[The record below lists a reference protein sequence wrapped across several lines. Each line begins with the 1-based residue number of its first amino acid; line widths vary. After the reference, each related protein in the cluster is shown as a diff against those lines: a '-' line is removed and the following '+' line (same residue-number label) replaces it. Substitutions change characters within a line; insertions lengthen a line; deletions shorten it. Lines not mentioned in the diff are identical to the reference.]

1 MDIFFDLIGL
11 AFANNYIVYDMM
23 HSNDLTLFDFKTI
36 VSTYFIGRYINRSLA
51 PPDDKAD
58 SKRKY
63 QYHFEVTYHHTS
75 EHPFVDIVK

>member
-1 MDIFFDLIGL
+1 MDIFFDLIGV
-11 AFANNYIVYDMM
+11 AFANNYIVYDIM

-51 PPDDKAD
+51 PSDDKAD

-63 QYHFEVTYHHTS
+63 QYHVEVTYHHTS